1 MVSYQKFTSI
11 AFDVAKQQGAQFDG
25 VGDGGTF
32 VSTVVSVLWR
42 QHRDDLTGMTIQ
54 QARQFAQNHIEA

>member
-11 AFDVAKQQGAQFDG
+11 AFEVAQSKGAQING

-32 VSTVVSVLWR
+32 VGNVVSVLWR

>member
-11 AFDVAKQQGAQFDG
+11 AFEVAQSKGAQING

-32 VSTVVSVLWR
+32 VGNVVSVLWR

-54 QARQFAQNHIEA
+54 QARQFAQNHIQA